1 MEDGQNIRD
10 YVLKSQIG
18 AGGVGEVWRA
28 YHNRL
33 HKEVAIKFILPH
45 LCRDLDIYQRF
56 VREAV
61 EVARLEH
68 PHIISVYDFFP
79 FDDNACLV
87 MPYIKGGSLQDRIV
101 RQGRIDLE
109 EALYISR
116 GILDALDHAH
126 QQAVVHRDV
135 KPSNILVTADSHPY
149 LVDFGIAL
157 VLGKPRVTNHGTN
170 IGTPEYM
177 SPEQIR
183 GEKLDHHSDVYSF
196 GCVLYEMLTG
206 HPPFGSVGEAGA
218 TDYTIMERHLKN
230 APQPIR
236 NLNPTVNDQT
246 EDVVRRAL
254 EKDINKRFAGCGQ
267 MMRALPAPVG
277 FTAGGKVPVPKTHPV
292 AQRASLVLKLAAGIL
307 ALAAIITIGGW
318 IGTFW
323 QKRDLIS
330 KYRSKK
336 LQKSSL
342 SLANRQLHEQI
353 DALKI
358 KLARLKP
365 ISILDIKLYNADKRL
380 NPIGA
385 FAETFRKPDIRFL
398 AFHVKLRNNAARKGQ
413 LGVKYIRPDGTVN
426 RNQSTS
432 PPGLSFSMEI
442 DPKTGAYDRGWG
454 TERGGTFARG
464 RHYIQFW
471 WNDKKVGEKAF
482 FVK

>member
-1 MEDGQNIRD
+1 MEI
-10 YVLKSQIG
+10 V
-18 AGGVGEVWRA
+18 
-28 YHNRL
+28 
-33 HKEVAIKFILPH
+33 
-45 LCRDLDIYQRF
+45 
-56 VREAV
+56 
-61 EVARLEH
+61 RLEH

-87 MPYIKGGSLQDRIV
+87 MPYIEGGSLQDRII

-116 GILDALDHAH
+116 GILDALDYAH

-157 VLGKPRVTNHGTN
+157 VLGKPRFTNHGTN

-183 GEKLDHHSDVYSF
+183 GESLDHHSDVYSF

-206 HPPFGSVGEAGA
+206 HPPFGNLGEAGA
-218 TDYTIMERHLKN
+218 NDYTIMERHLTN
-230 APQPIR
+230 SPQSIR
-236 NLNPTVNDQT
+236 KLNPMVNDQT
-246 EDVVRRAL
+246 EYVVKRAL
-254 EKDINKRFAGCGQ
+254 EKEISNRFAGCGQ

-277 FTAGGKVPVPKTHPV
+277 FTAGGKVPVPKPHPKV
-292 AQRASLVLKLAAGIL
+292 QRASLLLKLAAGIF
-307 ALAAIITIGGW
+307 AVAAIMTIGGW

-323 QKRDLIS
+323 HKEDLIS
-330 KYRSKK
+330 TYHS
-336 LQKSSL
+336 QKVKTSSL
-342 SLANRQLHEQI
+342 MLANRQLRERV

-358 KLARLKP
+358 KLTQLKP

-385 FAETFRKPDIRFL
+385 FAESFRQPDIRFL
-398 AFHVKLRNNAARKGQ
+398 AFHVKLRNNAARRGQ

-432 PPGLSFSMEI
+432 PPGLSFSIDI
-442 DPKTGAYDRGWG
+442 DPKKGTYKRGWG
-454 TERGGTFARG
+454 TERGGTFPRG
-464 RHYIQFW
+464 KHYVQFW

-482 FVK
+482 HVK